1 MGGLTAL
8 PSLYSPLAFPIGQI
22 SPSAASADRS
32 TGDMPV
38 SVVLEGPAPWG
49 FRLTGG
55 KDFNQPLTISRTA
68 MFGQDALLLG
78 LLCFHLNESR
88 LWSPRVVEDGR
99 AHPYKMNLEAE
110 QQVFKP
116 IGTAHNR
123 KAQPFI
129 AAANLDDTHQVASAS
144 YNTPI
149 GLYSSGNIQDA
160 MEGQIRG
167 LVHPR
172 QVSPRTLNSIEDSD
186 VYRMLQQDHEEPLE
200 PRQSGSFR
208 ALQEFVDGDGTRPI
222 VTRSVKAPTTKPHA
236 PTGNLQK
243 LPVCDKCGNGIVGT
257 VVKVRDKYRHPGC
270 FVCSDCDEN
279 LKQKGYF
286 FVEGQL
292 YCESHARA
300 RMRPPEGQDLITT
313 YPSA

>member
-1 MGGLTAL
+1 M
-8 PSLYSPLAFPIGQI
+8 PL
-22 SPSAASADRS
+22 
-32 TGDMPV
+32 

-49 FRLTGG
+49 FRLSGG
-55 KDFNQPLTISRTA
+55 KDFNQPLSISRITPGSKA
-68 MFGQDALLLG
+68 SMAN
-78 LLCFHLNESR
+78 LCAGDVIVAIEGAPAADMLHCEAQNKIKEASRQLHLTVERNESR
-88 LWSPRVVEDGR
+88 LWSPRVIEDGK

-110 QQVFKP
+110 QQEYKP
-116 IGTAHNR
+116 IGAAHNR
-123 KAQPFI
+123 KAQPFV
-129 AAANLDDTHQVASAS
+129 AAANIDDSRQVVSTS

-167 LVHPR
+167 LVLPR
-172 QVSPRTLNSIEDSD
+172 QASPRTLSSIEDSD

-208 ALQEFVDGDGTRPI
+208 ALQDFVDSDGSRPI

-257 VVKVRDKYRHPGC
+257 VVKARDQYRHPGC
-270 FVCSDCDEN
+270 FVCSDCDVN

-300 RMRPPEGQDLITT
+300 RMRPPEGHDLITT

>member
-1 MGGLTAL
+1 M
-8 PSLYSPLAFPIGQI
+8 PL
-22 SPSAASADRS
+22 
-32 TGDMPV
+32 

-55 KDFNQPLTISRTA
+55 KDFNQPLTISRVTPGGKA
-68 MFGQDALLLG
+68 CLAS
-78 LLCFHLNESR
+78 LCAGDVIVAIEGVSASDMLHCEAQNKIKESTR
-88 LWSPRVVEDGR
+88 QLRLTVERSESGLWSPRVIEDGR
-99 AHPYKMNLEAE
+99 SHPYKMNLEAE
-110 QQVFKP
+110 QQEHKA
-116 IGTAHNR
+116 IGAAHNR
-123 KAQPFI
+123 RAQPFV
-129 AAANLDDTHQVASAS
+129 AAANIDDTRQVVSTS

-149 GLYSSGNIQDA
+149 GLYSTGNIQDA

-167 LVHPR
+167 LVLPR
-172 QVSPRTLNSIEDSD
+172 QASPRPLTSIEDSD

-208 ALQEFVDGDGTRPI
+208 ALQEFVDGDGSRPM
-222 VTRSVKAPTTKPHA
+222 VTRSVKAPTTKPHV

-257 VVKVRDKYRHPGC
+257 VVKARDKYRHPGC
-270 FVCSDCDEN
+270 FVCSDCDVN

-286 FVEGQL
+286 FVEGDL

-300 RMRPPEGQDLITT
+300 RMRPAEGYDLITS
-313 YPSA
+313 YSA

>member
-1 MGGLTAL
+1 M
-8 PSLYSPLAFPIGQI
+8 PLSI
-22 SPSAASADRS
+22 
-32 TGDMPV
+32 
-38 SVVLEGPAPWG
+38 VLQGPAPWG
-49 FRLTGG
+49 FRLSGG
-55 KDFNQPLTISRTA
+55 KDFNQPLTISRITPGSKA
-68 MFGQDALLLG
+68 SIAN
-78 LLCFHLNESR
+78 LCAGDVIVAIDGVPASDMLHCEAQNKIKEATSQLHLTVERNESR
-88 LWSPRVVEDGR
+88 LWSPRVVEEGK
-99 AHPYKMNLEAE
+99 AHPYKMNLESE
-110 QQVFKP
+110 QQEYKP

-129 AAANLDDTHQVASAS
+129 AAANIDDTRQVVSAS

-172 QVSPRTLNSIEDSD
+172 QVSPRTLTSIEDSD

-208 ALQEFVDGDGTRPI
+208 ALQEFVDSDGTRPI

-257 VVKVRDKYRHPGC
+257 VVKARDKYRHPGC
-270 FVCSDCDEN
+270 FVCSDCDMN

-300 RMRPPEGQDLITT
+300 RMRPPEGHDLITT